1 MHLHRRHLVYVL
13 IVVYAILV
21 ASGVVFLLTHADSL
35 DEVFVDVIALVISG
49 TSILV
54 ALLSQIS
61 ADRERTHLE
70 NMLHEIDLI
79 DENLDADLRADRSL
93 QRRLAEILELDQ
105 KIYRKLGGRTSSK
118 KPKDSQGI
126 AKK

>member
-1 MHLHRRHLVYVL
+1 MRRRLVYIL
-13 IVVYAILV
+13 IVIYALLV
-21 ASGVVFLLTHADSL
+21 VSGVIFLLTHADSL

-93 QRRLAEILELDQ
+93 QRRLSEILELDQ
-105 KIYRKLGGRTSSK
+105 KIYRKLGGRTSAK

-126 AKK
+126 AKKQ